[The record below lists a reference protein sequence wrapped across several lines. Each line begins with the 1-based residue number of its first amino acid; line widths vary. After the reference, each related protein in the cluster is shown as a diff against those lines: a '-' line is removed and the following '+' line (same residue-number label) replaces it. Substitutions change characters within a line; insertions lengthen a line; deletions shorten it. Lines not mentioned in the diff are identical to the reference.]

1 MWLTLPFIVLHFLW
15 SSACWILTVPRGA
28 LRHTLVTIARFS
40 GYLIN
45 SLEDGRSNWSHFFSI
60 DLPKYSSNVYGVVT
74 WSMSSV
80 AAFHKNIIDSIYDC
94 YELFAVTIPD
104 SFYEISAEPLGD
116 MSPDDW
122 QESLQCIYKLI
133 FMLCI
138 C

>member
-1 MWLTLPFIVLHFLW
+1 
-15 SSACWILTVPRGA
+15 
-28 LRHTLVTIARFS
+28 
-40 GYLIN
+40 
-45 SLEDGRSNWSHFFSI
+45 
-60 DLPKYSSNVYGVVT
+60 
-74 WSMSSV
+74 MSSV